1 MRSVAYS
8 ADGSRLARAEGNAV
22 VVCDAVSGFEVHRL
36 RAIGMHA
43 KKNPFNASCLTLM
56 CLPTSDLH
64 DPVTRH
70 LLLLVCE
77 LCFNRISV

>member
-36 RAIGMHA
+36 KGQ
-43 KKNPFNASCLTLM
+43 LE
-56 CLPTSDLH
+56 
-64 DPVTRH
+64 
-70 LLLLVCE
+70 CE
-77 LCFNRISV
+77 LCLNRISKAAR